1 MLLKGAGDIAGFRCS
16 KAYLS
21 GQVNRLDCVKYPKSD
36 RELSL
41 PVYPPLSIQLAL
53 IPDLR

>member
-1 MLLKGAGDIAGFRCS
+1 MLLKGAGDIAGFRCT

-36 RELSL
+36 RELSP